1 MKILGIGVD
10 IVENSRIARSL
21 KNNHFVQ
28 RVFTD
33 SEVLIAKTIKNKKSY
48 YSKRFA
54 AKEAFAKSIGTGFRN
69 NLNFKDISIVNDK
82 VSHYSKRFAAK
93 EAFSKAV
100 GTGFRY
106 DLNFKDISIQNNR
119 LGKPSFIIT
128 DKIKRIV
135 KKQFKLSNFN
145 FFLSIS
151 DEKKYSVAYVV
162 LQKK

>member
-10 IVENSRIARSL
+10 IVENSRITKSL
-21 KNNHFVQ
+21 KNNLFVK
-28 RVFTD
+28 RIFSN
-33 SEVLIAKTIKNKKSY
+33 SEILTAKNLKDKKNY

-82 VSHYSKRFAAK
+82 M
-93 EAFSKAV
+93 
-100 GTGFRY
+100 
-106 DLNFKDISIQNNR
+106 
-119 LGKPSFIIT
+119 GKPSFIIS
-128 DKIKRIV
+128 DKIKKII
-135 KKQFKLSNFN
+135 KKEFKVSSFN

-151 DEKKYSVAYVV
+151 DEKKYSIAYVI

>member
-10 IVENSRIARSL
+10 IIENSRITKSL
-21 KNNHFVQ
+21 KNNLFIK
-28 RVFTD
+28 RIFSNLEILT
-33 SEVLIAKTIKNKKSY
+33 AKKLKNKKNY

-82 VSHYSKRFAAK
+82 
-93 EAFSKAV
+93 
-100 GTGFRY
+100 T
-106 DLNFKDISIQNNR
+106 
-119 LGKPSFIIT
+119 GKPSFIIT
-128 DKIKRIV
+128 EKIKKII
-135 KKQFKLSNFN
+135 KKEFKVSSFN

-151 DEKKYSVAYVV
+151 DEKKYSIAYVI